1 MSQRLVALN
10 TSHIKIN
17 EMTAYYHNEKIQI
30 YNNANITGN
39 ITISNNLNID
49 GTDEVEHNTNIINSN
64 INYIFDSIDTSGVLK
79 NIITIGGVEQ
89 KNLNLYIGNTY
100 IFNQSNNNFN
110 QQIIISKKKLEYNR
124 NTGII
129 ERVPYLTGISYSS
142 NGTDYSTTDNN
153 TRSYLKFIPTERGTY
168 YIVSKNKNTQIKV
181 ITIYVLDNV
190 YKYSSFTT
198 NSGLGVSKNLN
209 LGGNL
214 NVNNGMFYV
223 VNDPQYTKPKSIGV
237 GTTVPRIGFDFIN
250 LPNYKDAVALPQ
262 TIGLG
267 TSVGVKAMLRYESHF
282 NVLQGFIE
290 DEWESLGGVKDK
302 DKDTYISVSIEN
314 RNDEMEFYSNG
325 HTRLTV
331 LDDDLTLV
339 GVGTSL
345 PTSTLEINGNLNVS
359 PSNPQSG
366 IIFGNDST
374 DTDRYLDVILTND
387 TSDTTV
393 TFKGNNGGMEND
405 IDGNLIKNMNNK
417 NSILTTSNSNLLEN
431 ITGTDTITYTG
442 IGTSTLKSNTENT
455 INGKY
460 YRTYENDTNE
470 TYANTHKV
478 VIHDSTTETYH
489 NKFNCNTSGNF
500 MYNVNKIKTL
510 FIKNDTTETYNT
522 HSNITIKDNLTKLI
536 TGTSNLTVTNTNSET
551 LNKNSTI
558 DISSNKSDTIY
569 NNLNTLIKSTQD
581 ITIHGNLIETYLKNV
596 NKTISSNHIYNVN
609 GSNTQNTIDNNTLLY
624 KHNLQLRNNGFFNQK
639 ITINKNINIT
649 CNLTETYVDNLLY
662 HTDTDKT
669 KQITGNYK
677 YNLSKSYYYN
687 INGNKDIFVL
697 NNINNTINNES
708 YIRLT
713 GTTTNN
719 IYYNNTY
726 NSNFTCNMNKLSNL
740 IVYNTFDKYI
750 NNNVTEIYKKSKHN
764 HLLLKGHPLSGPNT
778 ISFNIESI
786 DLFSTNYIKIV
797 ESTVYDSNIAQY
809 PNFYVFPG
817 DGDDT
822 LNSTIQINDWFIFKP
837 GTETDSWIIINSYYA
852 DQAEST
858 DPRYNNIDT
867 QYAILGPTDED
878 KYAIVLWNNWVNTFN
893 YNANHPSIDYKYK
906 FILGPRKHQLEYN
919 LTTYYIKIF
928 MIGAINANIALI
940 KLNSTGS
947 SAQAIQIH
955 PNISYVGS
963 VDYRFN
969 NADTDPDLYENQ
981 NAFSRFIFTYID
993 GTEEVINNIVTKGQY
1008 YIYNETLDKYLKN
1021 NNGTLEL
1028 ETTATL
1034 GESHKWYLE
1043 SVYKNDTQHNSDIY
1057 YIYNNNKYLQIDS
1070 NESTISLANIDS
1082 NNKRQRFTFYYVKP
1096 HRANINASILTYNN
1110 VPRIKYLTLNYKKI
1124 QIYNTSLYVNKT
1136 LNGSNYNQIQNLA
1149 SSSAFLLLYN
1159 DTITIPGSGTVVGTF
1174 KIYCPNENR
1183 YLLNDPNKNW
1193 VIESVNED
1201 VGTHEGGIHIIKDH
1215 NNGNPVEWLYHDTT
1229 SVPNVLKLKTITGK
1243 VPNDAKFLFIDTV
1256 SGFPDGKL
1264 VQNISLVGNKNITGT
1279 HKLSIKGNVTET
1291 NKSNFNINTSGD
1303 LSTTI
1308 KYLSNLNVYQNNIET
1323 YAKYNKTIIHNNVKE
1338 TLSKSLTTFVKQ
1350 NNTDMYLSNST
1361 IHISG
1366 DLTSHITG
1374 NYDNNIYDTKYTY
1387 IQGDSNETFKS
1398 NFDTKCNIKTKT
1410 ITGNVTELLAGT
1422 RDMTVDNSNTIILK
1436 HNQTIKTTSN
1446 TTEIIGL
1453 DHNINITQNSNII
1466 ITGNKNI
1473 TIPLSEITTISGKQD
1488 TNISKFNIKTIT
1500 GDVTEEHHGTHYKTI
1515 SNNSNEIVS
1524 GLRTLLITG
1533 DTVETYQ
1540 SDKTIH
1546 VDNNV
1551 IETVSGSVTLNVSGD
1566 TTLNSTST
1574 FNLTCE
1580 KNINLSSNGY
1590 VHITNTNTGSDGAEE
1605 MRALVVDG
1613 GYHQKRDG
1621 VIDGDLKLVGNLNVY
1636 GPDSSLFKTEDFDVH
1651 DPLITLGISQENLG
1665 DYSGVI
1671 SQCFINSDKKFAG
1684 LVRNNLNTY
1693 SILNNINLDT
1703 SDPEEYS
1710 KTDMD
1715 NAFSA
1720 LKIQK
1725 YSNFIANQIVSLE
1738 PNINT
1743 NGDLYVAKN
1752 IFIGIVD
1759 TPPANANNSFTLNI
1773 GSNLNASQDHFTIKT
1788 NKDIT
1793 YNISNSQNINI
1804 TSAANYTMNLLQN
1817 KNTHIHNSLVET
1829 IIASNDK
1836 SITNT
1841 ITETYNTNYNIN
1853 TIGKTDTIIKKNNV
1867 RTIKNDYNINT
1878 RQTISN
1884 TIKNNYNLNT
1894 FKNTS
1899 LKYNTN
1905 HQFYSNSLTNT
1916 IYNNNTIHNDSN
1928 YTLAINGTTQ
1938 YNITGTNSVYVK
1950 LDNTENYRNTAK
1962 TITGNLTNIITGNN
1976 ENTTNGTFDTTVTQL
1991 QTETYGNNRTT
2002 RIVGNLQETVTG
2014 NNIIDSHKILHKTI
2028 DKNDTNTYKKSNNVT
2043 ISENLNTIIS
2053 GNYNITVHD
2062 NLKQTFNKITQ
2073 QIVGADNNETYKST
2087 YNLNVYDTSL
2097 FHIKTG
2103 KNTSIIDQ
2111 NLTETIK
2118 KNLEENIGTSSVNY
2132 STTIIDKNS
2141 SITNKKYKTLNI
2153 HTNSQETFGNTY
2165 NITYNNTS
2173 VETYRHNKYNNIK
2186 NNFVSTNEKY
2196 YSQHTVGIS
2205 TSTFRCS
2212 YNTNLL
2218 TTLTETYFTNTNEN
2232 IKINNILSSTSNLSN
2247 TTKGNKTN
2255 IIETNETI
2263 TNKSTKNHE
2272 VENST
2277 NETMKNICQI
2287 SNLNNYSKEIRKD
2300 SSHFVADNTTIVYNN
2315 THDLSIK
2322 ANLAETYHG
2331 TLITTHHTGV
2341 SNTNNKSTINMKK
2354 SNTYK
2359 IGANYTKNIHNNFD
2373 QDITVNLNTTCIGDT
2388 TETYN
2393 NNSFNENHA
2402 NIVKNIHKKYTNN
2415 TLETFNKHF
2424 DKNQTLTISKNNNT
2438 IIHGNLT
2445 STIYDNVNETYH
2457 SSRHFTKSNSTNTST
2472 FNTTYEGIVDNKI
2485 TDTYYRKI
2493 KNNSLETYSVNS
2505 NLTVGVNLKNT
2516 VTGTHNLT
2524 ITDASTEV
2532 FNKSSDVR
2540 AASNVSIY
2548 DQKLTKYIEKTSDIS
2563 ISAPST
2569 IITNNNNTTYI
2580 GGKHHITSNHGS
2592 NPNIEWTCSGG
2603 IKLKA
2608 DANINKNNNINFTT
2622 RSGIKNIV
2630 SYEPQIINTSTIGSA
2645 NISEFINQTSH
2656 YSLFTNAPK
2665 SLYIIYIDSHA
2676 DLTTLINN
2684 NKNIYIRLNLPNGQ
2698 YNGQIIKIMLHPV
2711 FETTFSTIT
2720 TRLANNLQT
2729 NVVIRITDFCD
2740 TNDNEYVSV
2749 DLLLN
2754 RGGMGLSLI
2763 YIDNDSTDNTDGYW
2777 MFLNN
2782 SYTYA

>member
-1 MSQRLVALN
+1 MALN

-17 EMTAYYHNEKIQI
+17 EMAAYYNNEQIKI
-30 YNNANITGN
+30 YNNTNITGN
-39 ITISNNLNID
+39 ITISNNLSIF
-49 GTDEVEHNTNIINSN
+49 GTDEVEHNNNISSSN
-64 INYIFDSIDTSGVLK
+64 ISYIFDAIDTTGTLK
-79 NIITIGGVEQ
+79 NIITIGGIEQ

-100 IFNQSNNNFN
+100 IFNQSNNNLN

-129 ERVPYLTGISYSS
+129 ERVPYS
-142 NGTDYSTTDNN
+142 NGITYSTNGSDYFLIDNN
-153 TRSYLKFIPTERGTY
+153 TRSYLKFTPTERGTY

-190 YKYSSFTT
+190 YKYGSFIT
-198 NSGLGVSKNLN
+198 NSGLGLSKNLN

-223 VNDPQYTKPKSIGV
+223 VNDLQYTQPKSVGV
-237 GTTVPRIGFDFIN
+237 GTMVPRLGFDFTN
-250 LPNYKDAVALPQ
+250 LPNYKDAVALPR

-267 TSVGVKAMLRYESHF
+267 TTEGNKAMLRYDTSV
-282 NVLQGFIE
+282 NMIQGFID
-290 DEWESLGGVKDK
+290 DEWLSLGGVKDR
-302 DKDTYISVSIEN
+302 DKDTYIDVSIEN

-325 HTRLTV
+325 YTRLTV
-331 LDDDLTLV
+331 LDDDLTYV
-339 GVGTSL
+339 GVATSL
-345 PTSTLEINGNLNVS
+345 PTATLEIKGNLNVT
-359 PSNPQSG
+359 PDGTHSG
-366 IIFGNDST
+366 VIFGNDSI

-387 TSDTTV
+387 TTDTTIH
-393 TFKGNNGGMEND
+393 FIGNNGGMEND
-405 IDGNLIKNMNNK
+405 IDGNVIRNMTNK
-417 NSILTTSNSNLLEN
+417 NSILTTTNSNLTED

-442 IGTSTLKSNTENT
+442 IGTSTIKANTENT

-460 YRTYENDTNE
+460 YRTYENDTIE
-470 TYANTHKV
+470 TYDNTHKV
-478 VIHDSTTETYH
+478 VIHDSSTETYH

-510 FIKNDTTETYNT
+510 FIKDNTTETFLVNN
-522 HSNITIKDNLTKLI
+522 NITIKQDLTELI
-536 TGTSNLTVTNTNSET
+536 TGTSDLTVTNTNSET
-551 LNKNSTI
+551 LNKNSTVVI
-558 DISSNKSDTIY
+558 TGNKTDTIY
-569 NNLNTLIKSTQD
+569 NNVNTLINTTYD
-581 ITIHGNLIETYLKNV
+581 INIQGNLIETYLRNV
-596 NKTISSNHIYNVN
+596 NKTISSNHKYNVN
-609 GSNTQNTIDNNTLLY
+609 GSNSENIIDNNTLLY

-649 CNLTETYVDNLLY
+649 GDLTETYVDDLLY
-662 HTDTDKT
+662 HIDVDKT

-687 INGNKDIFVL
+687 VNGNKDIYVL

-750 NNNVTEIYKKSKHN
+750 NNNATEIYRKSKHN

-778 ISFNIESI
+778 ISFNIENI

-797 ESTVYDSNIAQY
+797 ESTIYDSNVAQY

-822 LNSTIQINDWFIFKP
+822 LGSTIQINDWFIFKP
-837 GTETDSWIIINSYYA
+837 GIFTGSWIIINSYYA
-852 DQAEST
+852 DQADSS
-858 DPRYNNIDT
+858 DPQWNNAT
-867 QYAILGPTDED
+867 NQYAILGPTDEN
-878 KYAIVLWNNWVNTFN
+878 KYAIVIWNNWVNTYN
-893 YNANHPSIDYKYK
+893 YNAEHPSIEYKYK

-940 KLNSTGS
+940 KLNSSGS

-955 PNISYVGS
+955 PNISYVGTA
-963 VDYRFN
+963 DYRFN
-969 NADTDPDLYENQ
+969 NADTNSGLYDNENEY
-981 NAFSRFIFTYID
+981 NRFIFIYIN
-993 GTEEVINNIVTKGQY
+993 GTEEIVNGIVTKGQY

-1021 NNGTLEL
+1021 NSGTLEL

-1034 GESHKWYLE
+1034 GETHKWYLE
-1043 SVYKNDTQHNSDIY
+1043 SVYKNDTSHNSDIY
-1057 YIYNNNKYLQIDS
+1057 YIHNNNKYLQIDS
-1070 NESTISLANIDS
+1070 NESSISLANINS
-1082 NNKRQRFTFYYVKP
+1082 TNKRQRFTFYYVKP
-1096 HRANINASILTYNN
+1096 HRANINSSILTYNN
-1110 VPRIKYLTLNYKKI
+1110 VTRIKYLTLNYKKI
-1124 QIYNTSLYVNKT
+1124 QIYNTSLYINKT
-1136 LNGSNYNQIQNLA
+1136 LDGSNYNQIQDSA

-1183 YLLNDPNKNW
+1183 YLFNDSNKNW

-1201 VGTHEGGIHIIKDH
+1201 LGTHQGGHHIIKEY
-1215 NNGNPVEWLYHDTT
+1215 NNGNPVEWLYHDTNST
-1229 SVPNVLKLKTITGK
+1229 PNVLKLKSITGK
-1243 VPNDAKFLFIDTV
+1243 VPNDAKFLFIDTM

-1264 VQNISLVGNKNITGT
+1264 VQNISLVGNKNITKT
-1279 HKLSIKGNVTET
+1279 HKLSITGNCTEIT
-1291 NKSNFNINTSGD
+1291 KSNFNINTTGD
-1303 LSTTI
+1303 LSTTVQ
-1308 KYLSNLNVYQNNIET
+1308 YLSNLNVYQNNIET
-1323 YAKYNKTIIHNNVKE
+1323 YSKYNKTIIHNNVKE
-1338 TLSKSLTTFVKQ
+1338 TLSKSRNIFVKQ
-1350 NNTDMYLSNST
+1350 NDTEIYLSNSN

-1374 NYDNNIYDTKYTY
+1374 NYGNNIYKTKRVF
-1387 IQGDSNETFKS
+1387 IKNDSNETYKS
-1398 NFDTKCNIKTKT
+1398 NFDTKCNSKTKT
-1410 ITGNVTELLAGT
+1410 INGNVTELLAGT
-1422 RDMTVDNSNTIILK
+1422 RDMTVDNSNTNILK
-1436 HNQTIKTTSN
+1436 HDQTVKTTN
-1446 TTEIIGL
+1446 NKNEIIGL
-1453 DHNINITQNSNII
+1453 DYNINISQDSNII

-1488 TNISKFNIKTIT
+1488 TSISKFNKKIIT
-1500 GDVTEEHHGTHYKTI
+1500 DAVTEEYNGTSHKTI
-1515 SNNSNEIVS
+1515 SNNSNEIIS

-1533 DTVETYQ
+1533 DTDETYQ
-1540 SDKTIH
+1540 TDRTIQ
-1546 VDNNV
+1546 VDNNL
-1551 IETVSGSVTLNVSGD
+1551 IETISGAMNLNVSGNI
-1566 TTLNSTST
+1566 TINSAST

-1590 VHITNTNTGSDGAEE
+1590 IHITNTNTGTDGAEE
-1605 MRALVVDG
+1605 QRALVVDG
-1613 GYHQKRDG
+1613 GYYQKRDG
-1621 VIDGDLKLVGNLNVY
+1621 VINGDLKLAGNLNVY
-1636 GPDSSLFKTEDFDVH
+1636 GSDSSLFKTEDFDVN
-1651 DPLITLGISQENLG
+1651 DPLITLGISQDNLG

-1671 SQCFINSDKKFAG
+1671 SQCFINSNKKFAG

-1703 SDPEEYS
+1703 TDPEEYS

-1715 NAFSA
+1715 NVFSG
-1720 LKIQK
+1720 LTIQK
-1725 YSNFIANQIVSLE
+1725 HSNFIANQIVSLE

-1773 GSNLNASQDHFTIKT
+1773 GSNINTTQTDFTIKT
-1788 NKDIT
+1788 NKDII
-1793 YNISNSQNINI
+1793 YNVSNSKNISI
-1804 TSAANYTMNLLQN
+1804 TSSANYTTNALQH
-1817 KNTHIHNSLVET
+1817 KNTHIHNNLVEN
-1829 IIASNDK
+1829 IISTSDN
-1836 SITNT
+1836 SILGITN
-1841 ITETYNTNYNIN
+1841 ETYNTNYNIN
-1853 TIGKTDTIIKKNNV
+1853 TIGKTDTIIKKNNI
-1867 RTIKNDYNINT
+1867 RNIKNNYNINT
-1878 RQTISN
+1878 LQTVSN

-1905 HQFYSNSLTNT
+1905 HQFYSNNLTNT
-1916 IYNNNTIHNDSN
+1916 IYNNNLVHNDTN
-1928 YTLAINGTTQ
+1928 YVLVINGTTQ
-1938 YNITGTNSVYVK
+1938 YNITGTNSTYVK
-1950 LDNTENYRNTAK
+1950 SDNTENYKNTSK
-1962 TITGNLTNIITGNN
+1962 TITGSLTDIITGNN
-1976 ENTTNGTFDTTVTQL
+1976 ESTINGTFDTTVTQT
-1991 QTETYGNNRTT
+1991 QIETYGNNRTL
-2002 RIVGNLQETVTG
+2002 RISGNLKETITG
-2014 NNIIDSHKILHKTI
+2014 NNVNKLDQVLSKTI
-2028 DKNDTNTYKKSNNVT
+2028 DKNDTNVYKKTNNVT
-2043 ISENLNTIIS
+2043 ISENLNTVIS
-2053 GNYNITVHD
+2053 GNYNITLHD
-2062 NLKQTFNKITQ
+2062 NVYQTFNNITQ

-2087 YNLNVYDTSL
+2087 YKLNVYDTSI
-2097 FHIKTG
+2097 FNMKTS
-2103 KNTSIIDQ
+2103 NYNCNIDQ

-2118 KNLEENIGTSSVNY
+2118 KNYEQNIGSSLINH
-2132 STTIIDKNS
+2132 STRIIDKNAV
-2141 SITNKKYKTLNI
+2141 ITDKKYKTLNI

-2173 VETYRHNKYNNIK
+2173 VETYRHNKHANIK
-2186 NNFVSTNEKY
+2186 NNFTSTNEKY
-2196 YSQHTVGIS
+2196 YSQYTVGIS

-2232 IKINNILSSTSNLSN
+2232 IKINNILSSTSDLSD

-2263 TNKSTKNHE
+2263 TNKSSKTHE
-2272 VENST
+2272 VENVS
-2277 NETMKNICQI
+2277 NVTMKNICQI
-2287 SNLNNYSKEIRKD
+2287 SNINNYTKEIRKD
-2300 SSHFVADNTTIVYNN
+2300 SSHFIADNTTIVYND
-2315 THDLSIK
+2315 TQHLSVK
-2322 ANLAETYHG
+2322 ANLMETYHG
-2331 TLITTHHTGV
+2331 TLTTKHHTGV
-2341 SNTNNKSTINMKK
+2341 SNTNNKSTINMEK
-2354 SNTYK
+2354 SKIYK

-2388 TETYN
+2388 SVTYN
-2393 NNSFNENHA
+2393 NNSFIENHT
-2402 NIVKNIHKKYTNN
+2402 NMVKNIHKKYTNN
-2415 TLETFNKHF
+2415 TLETYNKHF

-2438 IIHGNLT
+2438 TIQGNLI
-2445 STIYDNVNETYH
+2445 STIYDTVNETYH
-2457 SSRHFTKSNSTNTST
+2457 SSRHFTKGNLTNTST
-2472 FNTTYEGIVDNKI
+2472 FNTTYEGVVDNKI
-2485 TDTYYRKI
+2485 TDTYYRTI

-2505 NLTVGVNLKNT
+2505 NLTTGANLKNT
-2516 VTGTHNLT
+2516 ITGTHNLT
-2524 ITDASTEV
+2524 ITDDSTEV
-2532 FNKSSDVR
+2532 FQKSSDVR
-2540 AASNVSIY
+2540 AASNVSVY
-2548 DQKLTKYIEKTSDIS
+2548 DQEFTKYIEKTSD
-2563 ISAPST
+2563 ALVGAST
-2569 IITNNNNTTYI
+2569 IITNNNNNTYI
-2580 GGKHHITSNHGS
+2580 GGKHYITNNHSS

-2603 IKLKA
+2603 IKFKA
-2608 DANINKNNNINFTT
+2608 DASINKNNNINFTS
-2622 RSGIKNIV
+2622 RVGIKNLV

-2656 YSLFTNAPK
+2656 YSLFTNTPK
-2665 SLYIIYIDSHA
+2665 SLYIIYIDTHA
-2676 DLTTLINN
+2676 DLTTLVNN

-2698 YNGQIIKIMLHPV
+2698 YNGQLIKIMLHPV

-2754 RGGMGLSLI
+2754 RGGMALSLI